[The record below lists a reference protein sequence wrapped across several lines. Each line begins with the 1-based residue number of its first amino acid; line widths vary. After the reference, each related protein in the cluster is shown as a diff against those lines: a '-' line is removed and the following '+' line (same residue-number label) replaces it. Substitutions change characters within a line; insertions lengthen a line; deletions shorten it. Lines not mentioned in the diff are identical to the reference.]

1 MNKKN
6 KTDWRRLILILL
18 EMIQDEEKLK
28 KIYLMMN
35 RIFGE

>member
-18 EMIQDEEKLK
+18 EMIRDEEKLK